1 LKKIGKIKNIYVK
14 KSIKDVRFFMKI
26 TQNTPKFYANEWI
39 AFDSVRKGK
48 ITLGS

>member
-1 LKKIGKIKNIYVK
+1 MLKNVK
-14 KSIKDVRFFMKI
+14 FFTKM

-48 ITLGS
+48 IYTR